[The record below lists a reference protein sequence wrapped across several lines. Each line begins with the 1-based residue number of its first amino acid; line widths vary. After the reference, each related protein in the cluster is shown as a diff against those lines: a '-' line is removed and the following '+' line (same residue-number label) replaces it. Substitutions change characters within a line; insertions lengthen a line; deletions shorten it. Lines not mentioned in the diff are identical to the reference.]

1 VEFDGGDVRVGAE
14 GPQPCEVEVAGTA
27 SDLTLF
33 LWQRIP
39 ADRLAGVVGERTALD
54 RWFTLVPPV

>member
-1 VEFDGGDVRVGAE
+1 MRPCTQRLNQGA
-14 GPQPCEVEVAGTA
+14 QPCDVELAGTA

-39 ADRLAGVVGERTALD
+39 ADQLEVQGDQGVLD
-54 RWFTLVPPV
+54 RYFTLVPPI